1 MPEKFKT
8 AFNGYNKED
17 VNSFI
22 RSVTKEYESM
32 LERLKKSD
40 AENEDLK
47 KKLVE
52 YQNLEN
58 TLRRSLLIAEESNK
72 ELRRVAKNE
81 SIQMVEE
88 ARRNASRI
96 VNDFL
101 LNDALIKA
109 ERIEANADALKR
121 RAIMYKRKIK
131 QLLDEQNQMLDKFD
145 DIEY

>member
-22 RSVTKEYESM
+22 KSVTKEYESM

-52 YQNLEN
+52 YQNLKN

-96 VNDFL
+96 V
-101 LNDALIKA
+101 NDALIKA

>member
-32 LERLKKSD
+32 LERIKKSD

-96 VNDFL
+96 VND
-101 LNDALIKA
+101 ALIKA

>member
-17 VNSFI
+17 VNRFI

-96 VNDFL
+96 VND
-101 LNDALIKA
+101 ALIKA

>member
-22 RSVTKEYESM
+22 KSVTKEYESM

-96 VNDFL
+96 VND
-101 LNDALIKA
+101 ALIKA

-145 DIEY
+145 NIEY

>member
-96 VNDFL
+96 VND
-101 LNDALIKA
+101 ALIKA

-145 DIEY
+145 DIE

>member
-22 RSVTKEYESM
+22 KSVTKEYESM

-96 VNDFL
+96 VND
-101 LNDALIKA
+101 ALIKA

-131 QLLDEQNQMLDKFD
+131 QLLDEQNQMLHKFD

>member
-96 VNDFL
+96 VND
-101 LNDALIKA
+101 ALIKA

-145 DIEY
+145 DVEY

>member
-1 MPEKFKT
+1 MPEKFKI

-47 KKLVE
+47 QKLVE

-96 VNDFL
+96 VND
-101 LNDALIKA
+101 ALIKA

>member
-96 VNDFL
+96 VND
-101 LNDALIKA
+101 ALIKS

>member
-22 RSVTKEYESM
+22 KSVTKEYESM

-96 VNDFL
+96 VND
-101 LNDALIKA
+101 ALIKA

>member
-32 LERLKKSD
+32 LERLKKTD

-96 VNDFL
+96 VND
-101 LNDALIKA
+101 ALIKA
-109 ERIEANADALKR
+109 ERVEANADALKR

>member
-22 RSVTKEYESM
+22 KSVTKEYESM

-96 VNDFL
+96 VND
-101 LNDALIKA
+101 ALIKA

-131 QLLDEQNQMLDKFD
+131 QTW
-145 DIEY
+145 

>member
-22 RSVTKEYESM
+22 KSVTKEYESM

-40 AENEDLK
+40 AENEDLQN
-47 KKLVE
+47 KLVE

-96 VNDFL
+96 VND
-101 LNDALIKA
+101 ALIKA

>member
-1 MPEKFKT
+1 MPERFKT

-96 VNDFL
+96 VND
-101 LNDALIKA
+101 ALIKA

>member
-58 TLRRSLLIAEESNK
+58 TLRRSLLIVEESNK

-96 VNDFL
+96 V
-101 LNDALIKA
+101 NDALIKA

>member
-22 RSVTKEYESM
+22 KSVTKEYESM

-88 ARRNASRI
+88 DRRNASRI
-96 VNDFL
+96 V
-101 LNDALIKA
+101 NDALIKA

>member
-96 VNDFL
+96 VND
-101 LNDALIKA
+101 ALIKA
-109 ERIEANADALKR
+109 DRILANADALIR

>member
-17 VNSFI
+17 VNIFI
-22 RSVTKEYESM
+22 KSVTKEYESM

-96 VNDFL
+96 VND
-101 LNDALIKA
+101 ALIKA

>member
-22 RSVTKEYESM
+22 KSVTKEYESM

-40 AENEDLK
+40 DENQDLK

-96 VNDFL
+96 VND
-101 LNDALIKA
+101 ALIKA

-131 QLLDEQNQMLDKFD
+131 QLLDEQNQLLDKFD

>member
-47 KKLVE
+47 QKLVE

-96 VNDFL
+96 VND
-101 LNDALIKA
+101 ALIKA

-121 RAIMYKRKIK
+121 RAIMYKR
-131 QLLDEQNQMLDKFD
+131 
-145 DIEY
+145 

>member
-22 RSVTKEYESM
+22 KSVTKEYESM

-52 YQNLEN
+52 HQNLEN

-96 VNDFL
+96 V
-101 LNDALIKA
+101 NDALIKA

>member
-96 VNDFL
+96 VND
-101 LNDALIKA
+101 ALIKA
-109 ERIEANADALKR
+109 ERIESNADALKR

>member
-22 RSVTKEYESM
+22 KSVTKEYESM

-58 TLRRSLLIAEESNK
+58 TLRRSLLIVEESNK

-96 VNDFL
+96 V
-101 LNDALIKA
+101 NDALIKA

>member
-40 AENEDLK
+40 AENEELK

-96 VNDFL
+96 VND
-101 LNDALIKA
+101 ALIKA

-145 DIEY
+145 NIEY

>member
-8 AFNGYNKED
+8 AFNGYNKKD
-17 VNSFI
+17 VNNFI

-96 VNDFL
+96 VND
-101 LNDALIKA
+101 ALIKA

>member
-22 RSVTKEYESM
+22 KSVTKEYESM
-32 LERLKKSD
+32 LERLKTSD

-96 VNDFL
+96 VND
-101 LNDALIKA
+101 ALIKA

>member
-8 AFNGYNKED
+8 TFNGYNKED

-40 AENEDLK
+40 AENEELK

-96 VNDFL
+96 VND
-101 LNDALIKA
+101 ALIKA

>member
-22 RSVTKEYESM
+22 KSVTKEYESM

-96 VNDFL
+96 VND
-101 LNDALIKA
+101 ALIKA
-109 ERIEANADALKR
+109 ERIEVNADALKR

>member
-88 ARRNASRI
+88 AGRNASRI
-96 VNDFL
+96 V
-101 LNDALIKA
+101 NDALIKA

>member
-22 RSVTKEYESM
+22 RSVTKEYESI

-81 SIQMVEE
+81 SIQMVKE

-96 VNDFL
+96 V
-101 LNDALIKA
+101 NDALIKA

>member
-81 SIQMVEE
+81 SIQIVEE

-96 VNDFL
+96 V
-101 LNDALIKA
+101 NDALIKA

>member
-22 RSVTKEYESM
+22 KSVTKEYESM
-32 LERLKKSD
+32 RERLKKSD

-96 VNDFL
+96 VND
-101 LNDALIKA
+101 ALIKA

>member
-8 AFNGYNKED
+8 AFSGYNKED

-52 YQNLEN
+52 YQNLES

-96 VNDFL
+96 V
-101 LNDALIKA
+101 NDALIKA

>member
-40 AENEDLK
+40 VENEDLK

-88 ARRNASRI
+88 AGRNASRI
-96 VNDFL
+96 V
-101 LNDALIKA
+101 NDALIKA

>member
-32 LERLKKSD
+32 LERLKKTD

-88 ARRNASRI
+88 ARRYRVLRYS
-96 VNDFL
+96 FL
-101 LNDALIKA
+101 LDLFI
-109 ERIEANADALKR
+109 
-121 RAIMYKRKIK
+121 
-131 QLLDEQNQMLDKFD
+131 LDKIF
-145 DIEY
+145 

>member
-1 MPEKFKT
+1 MPENFKT

-47 KKLVE
+47 QKLVE

-96 VNDFL
+96 VND
-101 LNDALIKA
+101 ALIKA

>member
-22 RSVTKEYESM
+22 KSVTKEYESM

-58 TLRRSLLIAEESNK
+58 TLRRSLLIAEETNK

-96 VNDFL
+96 V
-101 LNDALIKA
+101 NDALIKA

>member
-96 VNDFL
+96 VND
-101 LNDALIKA
+101 ALIKA

-145 DIEY
+145 NIEY